1 MTHRSLIDWN
11 AVALGGISKSCEP
24 IHLDHQLLE
33 EKREQRTTESHKPDM
48 DYERRL
54 RCRSLFEG
62 LSRYPLPSHKDLW
75 TARDSLVTRCDSC
88 DGPLT
93 WVLSQHLR
101 SSETFETFSRTARP
115 RFDFGGEG

>member
-11 AVALGGISKSCEP
+11 AVALGGISP
-24 IHLDHQLLE
+24 IHLDHQFLE
-33 EKREQRTTESHKPDM
+33 KNREQRTTGSHKPDM

-62 LSRYPLPSHKDLW
+62 LSHYPLLSDKDLW
-75 TARDSLVTRCDSC
+75 TARDSLITRCDSC

-93 WVLSQHLR
+93 WVPPQYWRCSG
-101 SSETFETFSRTARP
+101 TFETFSRTTRP
-115 RFDFGGEG
+115 RLDFGGEG